1 MALTHGNVIFDILE
15 HSALQKYCTC
25 WVFRAFFRSTFFYMY
40 FAIQPRPALSVV
52 IYMYAIISKSMGFK
66 YGVSSQIFHQQI
78 STKFSTRIFQPI
90 CFDHFRTVYLV
101 YHSFEITDGGRVTCP
116 GLALVY
122 ERCCNVME
130 HYLGKLPEKNTIRD
144 GGTYTAYTVYTV
156 YTVNTVQTTFH
167 CLKSSMYGYAYVYC

>member
-1 MALTHGNVIFDILE
+1 MLGLSSIFR
-15 HSALQKYCTC
+15 
-25 WVFRAFFRSTFFYMY
+25 FNFFYMY

-130 HYLGKLPEKNTIRD
+130 HYLGKLPENKREKWE
-144 GGTYTAYTVYTV
+144 
-156 YTVNTVQTTFH
+156 F
-167 CLKSSMYGYAYVYC
+167 